1 MTRLRWCLGL
11 LGAGALVLVFVV
23 SSFDAS
29 AAGKKV
35 SGSGKVIALLSET
48 KMLPGDDPRHEITMV
63 RRTDAER
70 SDAFG
75 EAQVTVVAIADY
87 VAGTGT
93 HRGWRTATSQD
104 GDKRFSAYE
113 GKTRATPKPG
123 GPPEVTFEG
132 KFWFTSGTGKW
143 KGITGGGTYKGGLE
157 GGVVSY
163 QFEGEYE
170 VKQ

>member
-1 MTRLRWCLGL
+1 MTRVRWSLDL
-11 LGAGALVLVFVV
+11 LGAGALVLVLVV

-35 SGSGKVIALLSET
+35 AGSGKVTALLSET
-48 KMLPGDDPRHEITMV
+48 KMLPGDDPKHEVTMV

-75 EAQVTVVAIADY
+75 EAHVTVISINDL

-93 HRGWRTATSQD
+93 HRGWRTATLQD
-104 GDKRFSAYE
+104 GDKIFAAYE
-113 GKTRATPKPG
+113 GKTRTTPKPG

-132 KFWFTSGTGKW
+132 KYWFTGGTGKW

-157 GGVVSY
+157 GGSVSY
-163 QFEGEYE
+163 QYEGEYE
-170 VKQ
+170 VKP